1 MTRRTHVY
9 AMLGVLSLLWGIA
22 FVGIKEALAELSPAA
37 LTILRFAIADACLLV
52 VMAAWAPARP
62 RLQRGDVWRLV
73 VLGVTGVPGYHLA
86 LNWGEQRTSASVASL
101 IVATAPVM
109 VALGSAALLGERATA
124 RRWIGIGL
132 AFSGV
137 AVLALADPADG
148 VQTSV
153 IGVLVSVIAPLMW
166 AIYVIVG
173 KPLADRA
180 SAIQVTAASM
190 LIGSLFL
197 LPLLRGETF
206 EEIGALSGSGWLWMV
221 LLGVGSSVAGYFIFV
236 WALGKMDATKVSVFL
251 YAVPVV
257 ALFTA
262 WLILDERLGVS
273 MIFAAAMVITGVVL
287 AQQDKGEEGAVPALP
302 AEEPVATPP
311 PRSEGI

>member
-1 MTRRTHVY
+1 MTRRLHVY

-22 FVGIKEALAELSPAA
+22 FVGIKEVLAELSPAT
-37 LTILRFAIADACLLV
+37 LTVLRFAVAGACLLL
-52 VMAAWAPARP
+52 VMAVWPAARP
-62 RLQRGDVWRLV
+62 RFRRSDLWRLV

-86 LNWGEQRTSASVASL
+86 LNWGEHRTSASVAAL

-109 VALGSAALLGERATA
+109 VALGSAAVLKERATA
-124 RRWIGIGL
+124 RRWLGIAL

-137 AVLALADPADG
+137 AVLALTDPSG
-148 VQTSV
+148 TGGTSV
-153 IGVLVSVIAPLMW
+153 VGVLVSVIAPLMW
-166 AIYVIVG
+166 AAYVIVG

-190 LIGSLFL
+190 LIGSVFL
-197 LPLLRGETF
+197 LPLVNGGTF
-206 EEIGALSGSGWLWMV
+206 REIGALSSTGWAWMV

-257 ALFTA
+257 ALIAA
-262 WLILDERLGVS
+262 WLMLDEDPGASLV
-273 MIFAAAMVITGVVL
+273 FAAAMVITGVVL
-287 AQQDKGEEGAVPALP
+287 AQQDKGEPVPALP
-302 AEEPVATPP
+302 SEEPVVAPS
-311 PRSEGI
+311 PREEIA

>member
-1 MTRRTHVY
+1 MTRRTNVY

-22 FVGIKEALAELSPAA
+22 FVGIKEVLAELSPAA

-52 VMAAWAPARP
+52 VMAAWPPARP
-62 RLQRGDVWRLV
+62 RLRREDVWRLV

-124 RRWIGIGL
+124 RRWIGIAL
-132 AFSGV
+132 AFAGV

-197 LPLLRGETF
+197 LPLLRRETF
-206 EEIGALSGSGWLWMV
+206 EEIGALSGSGWLWML
-221 LLGVGSSVAGYFIFV
+221 LLGIGSSVAGYFIFV
-236 WALGKMDATKVSVFL
+236 WALGEMEATKVSVFL

-257 ALFTA
+257 ALIA
-262 WLILDERLGVS
+262 SWLILDERLGVS
-273 MIFAAAMVITGVVL
+273 LIFAAAMVITGVVL
-287 AQQDKGEEGAVPALP
+287 AQQDKVEGGAMPALP
-302 AEEPVATPP
+302 AEEPVATPTL
-311 PRSEGI
+311 RSEDS

>member
-1 MTRRTHVY
+1 MRGRAHVY

-22 FVGIKEALAELSPAA
+22 FVGIKEVLDELSPTT
-37 LTILRFAIADACLLV
+37 LTVLRFAVADVCLLA
-52 VMAAWAPARP
+52 VMAGWRAARP
-62 RLQRGDVWRLV
+62 RLHRADLWRLV
-73 VLGVTGVPGYHLA
+73 VLGATGVPGYHLA

-124 RRWIGIGL
+124 RRWTGIAL
-132 AFSGV
+132 AFGGV
-137 AVLALADPADG
+137 AVLAFADPG
-148 VQTSV
+148 EGSGTSV
-153 IGVLVSVIAPLMW
+153 AGVLVTVIAPLMW

-190 LIGSLFL
+190 LLGSLLL
-197 LPLLRGETF
+197 LPLLSGRTF
-206 EEIGALSGSGWLWMV
+206 REIGALSAEGWLWMV
-221 LLGVGSSVAGYFIFV
+221 QLGVGSSVAGYFIFV

-257 ALFTA
+257 ALLA
-262 WLILDERLGVS
+262 SWIMLDENLGPPLV
-273 MIFAAAMVITGVVL
+273 FAAAMVIAGVVL
-287 AQQDKGEEGAVPALP
+287 AQQDKPGGRGVPALP
-302 AEEPVATPP
+302 AEEPVAEPIRDP
-311 PRSEGI
+311 DLR